1 MSEPSSRFQK
11 AIDACPQLKLRDG
24 LQALSSA
31 DRQRIH
37 PQNPRSVTGSVDID
51 RDLRASFPED
61 NRWDY
66 AVGYRGADDR
76 EKAYFIE
83 VHPAETSEVKRIL
96 QKARALSDWA
106 RQHAPELWAMPRQLH
121 WVASGRCHIR
131 LNDAYRRQLALA
143 GLGSPKEMLDL
154 T

>member
-1 MSEPSSRFQK
+1 MSERVSRFRK
-11 AIDACPQLKLRDG
+11 AIDACLELSLRDG

-51 RDLRASFPED
+51 GDLRASFPED

-66 AVGYRGADDR
+66 AVGYHGGDGM
-76 EKAYFIE
+76 EKAWFIE
-83 VHPAETSEVKRIL
+83 VHPAETSEIKHVL
-96 QKARALSDWA
+96 QKVQALKVWA

-121 WVASGRCHIR
+121 WVASGRCSIR
-131 LNDAYRRQLALA
+131 LNDAYRRKLALA
-143 GLGSPKEMLDL
+143 GLGSPKETLDL

>member
-37 PQNPRSVTGSVDID
+37 PQNPRSVTGSVNID
-51 RDLRASFPED
+51 GNLRASFPED

-66 AVGYRGADDR
+66 AVGYRGVDDR

-121 WVASGRCHIR
+121 WVASGRCRIR
-131 LNDAYRRQLALA
+131 LNDAYRRQLALE
-143 GLGSPKEMLDL
+143 GLESPKEMLDL